1 MMKVSASSHP
11 PPLRSLPSRWLR
23 STGLGGRRERRRKQ
37 LPLLEFGEQVR
48 AVEVLARLPRAV
60 LVGIALPLDEI
71 LSPTPGA
78 TLRKDP
84 FDVVVLTTSRRS
96 RHAGSRSFSFC
107 VHFSSIQLYHEST
120 AWTRVTT

>member
-23 STGLGGRRERRRKQ
+23 STGLGGRRVSERRRKQ
-37 LPLLEFGEQVR
+37 LPLLELGEQVR

-84 FDVVVLTTSRRS
+84 FDVVVLTTSR
-96 RHAGSRSFSFC
+96 
-107 VHFSSIQLYHEST
+107 V
-120 AWTRVTT
+120 